1 MSTNALRNEDR
12 FTTHGVAADNKWF
25 RLIGVCA
32 LVLLVSACVA
42 TGNKKSPDKLV
53 TKQQSC
59 MPDSAGQTAQGQV
72 KAQDQSQKP
81 NTVQQKCL
89 PRGVIEITE
98 TFKVDPEVQGEFNKA
113 LALLDEEK
121 YAEAIQLL
129 KAVTGKTSKFSAPYI
144 NLGIAYTRSGEL
156 DKAEESLKKALEIA
170 DQHPVA
176 YNELGLVYRQ
186 TGRYKEAR
194 ELYETLLT
202 LYPDFLPAHKN
213 LGVLCDIYIQD
224 LHCALQQYEEYLK
237 GMPGDEK
244 VKIWMADVKSR
255 M

>member
-1 MSTNALRNEDR
+1 MNRIAVKIEDC
-12 FTTHGVAADNKWF
+12 FPAYNNFAINKWI
-25 RLIGVCA
+25 RLLGICA
-32 LVLLVSACVA
+32 MVLLLSACVA
-42 TGNKKSPDKLV
+42 TGDKKSTEKHAA
-53 TKQQSC
+53 KQQSC
-59 MPDSAGQTAQGQV
+59 MPDSAEQTAQSQV
-72 KAQDQSQKP
+72 KAQDQSQKS

-98 TFKVDPEVQGEFNKA
+98 TFKVDPEIQGEFNKA
-113 LALLDEEK
+113 LALLEEDK

-194 ELYETLLT
+194 ELYETLLNM
-202 LYPDFLPAHKN
+202 YPDFLPAHKN

-224 LHCALQQYEEYLK
+224 LNCALRQYEEYLK

-244 VKIWMADVKSR
+244 VKIWVADVKSR

>member
-1 MSTNALRNEDR
+1 MNTNAVKIKDRVTAHNEY
-12 FTTHGVAADNKWF
+12 ANNKWVG
-25 RLIGVCA
+25 LLGVCA
-32 LVLLVSACVA
+32 MLLLITACVA
-42 TGNKKSPDKLV
+42 TGGKKTADNV
-53 TKQQSC
+53 AAKQQSC
-59 MPDSAGQTAQGQV
+59 TPDSAQPNVPGQ
-72 KAQDQSQKP
+72 AQDQAQKP

-98 TFKVDPEVQGEFNKA
+98 NFKVDPEVQGEFNKA
-113 LALLDEEK
+113 LALLDAEK
-121 YAEAIQLL
+121 YSEAIQLL

-194 ELYETLLT
+194 ELYETLLN

-224 LHCALQQYEEYLK
+224 LNCALRQYEEYLK
-237 GMPGDEK
+237 GAPGDEK
-244 VKIWMADVKSR
+244 VKIWVADVKSR